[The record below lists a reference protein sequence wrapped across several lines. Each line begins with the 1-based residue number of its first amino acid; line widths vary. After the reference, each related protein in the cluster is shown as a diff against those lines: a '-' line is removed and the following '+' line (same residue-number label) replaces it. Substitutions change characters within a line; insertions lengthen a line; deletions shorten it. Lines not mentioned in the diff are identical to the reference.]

1 MSIEKIARARM
12 VDAMKAK
19 DKYTKDVYAY
29 LLDQIQKE
37 QKSRVSEKTPNP
49 VLTEADEVAVCQRI
63 VKAIKSGADKSVA
76 EAKSKGLNL
85 DTMKDYLEDCERKIA
100 LYSEFLPKQ
109 LTADEIQKVINEIT
123 ETMEGALNKGQ
134 IMKVLL
140 PKLKNLGLVDGKVVS
155 ELVDATIAARKA
167 SS

>member
-19 DKYTKDVYAY
+19 DKYTKDVYTY

-37 QKSRVSEKTPNP
+37 QKSRVTAENPNP

-76 EAKSKGLNL
+76 EAKEKGINL
-85 DTMKDYLEDCERKIA
+85 DNMKDYLEDCERKVA

-109 LTADEIQKVINEIT
+109 MTAEEIQAIIDGIVKP
-123 ETMEGALNKGQ
+123 MEGALNKGL
-134 IMKVLL
+134 IMKDLM
-140 PKLKNLGLVDGKVVS
+140 PKVKGKADGKLVS

-167 SS
+167 SF